1 MVEAGEADVVLAQ
14 DSDRVVREPYL
25 RGYLN
30 LRFAEHGVKLRALDD
45 AEDGSE
51 WADVINFLKGA
62 QAKAERT
69 KFVER
74 TQRIK
79 LYHAREGGLVSTP
92 PHGYRKDGYRAV
104 VVPEKMAVVRRM
116 FSLVAS
122 EGTLGAAKS
131 AFEREGIA
139 PTGRSEER
147 EIREQGALPL

>member
-1 MVEAGEADVVLAQ
+1 MVEAGVADVVLAQ

-131 AFEREGIA
+131 AFERESIA
-139 PTGRSEER
+139 PPGRSEER